1 MKVIS
6 DILLN
11 TMRIII
17 PTTFTMIFAEWLAN
31 AQLAKKIS
39 SNEKF
44 KSARQNLTQKSI
56 GIN

>member
-17 PTTFTMIFAEWLAN
+17 PTTFTIIFAEWLAN
-31 AQLAKKIS
+31 AQLAKNK
-39 SNEKF
+39 
-44 KSARQNLTQKSI
+44 
-56 GIN
+56 